1 MSIFWIVVA
10 VVIVLFALV
19 VWSYVD
25 DLKKA
30 DEYYPSLED
39 LNKLFDDKAK

>member
-1 MSIFWIVVA
+1 MTIFWIFVA
-10 VVIVLFALV
+10 IVIVAFV
-19 VWSYVD
+19 CIVWSYVD

-30 DEYYPSLED
+30 DEYYPSLDD

>member
-1 MSIFWIVVA
+1 

-30 DEYYPSLED
+30 DEYYLYLKKADEYYLSSDD
-39 LNKLFDDKAK
+39 LNKVFKDKE